1 MNKKSRK
8 AKKFYNLKNAAGNP
22 VKIDLNNYKVQCTV
36 TGVRKGFYHAYLAGL
51 IERDYDN
58 NIDTFRTTYVSRE
71 GRKELNDAKKI
82 QKVKDRISNLY
93 NQIRELKATRDQ
105 LQADFQTIS

>member
-1 MNKKSRK
+1 M
-8 AKKFYNLKNAAGNP
+8 
-22 VKIDLNNYKVQCTV
+22 

-71 GRKELNDAKKI
+71 GRKGLNQARKI
-82 QKVKDRISNLY
+82 EQVKARIDKLY
-93 NQIRELKATRDQ
+93 NQIRDLKTARDELVNEFNTV
-105 LQADFQTIS
+105 S